1 MGSYIVKRIAVA
13 LPTAFLVSI
22 LVFLMIRAIPGDPVT
37 LMLGDVN
44 DPALAQSMRAMM
56 GLDQPVWTQYLI
68 WLGHALHG
76 DLGMSIARQEPV
88 SHLILQ
94 AFPVTAQVVLTAT
107 AIGCLV
113 AIPAGIF
120 AAWRQNR
127 ASDLSIVAVCT
138 LLVSAPSF
146 WVGIMLLWLFGV
158 RLQWLPTF
166 GFISIAQSGLG
177 AVKYLVL
184 PVVAIMLTEM
194 AAVAR
199 MTRTSAIDVL
209 RLEFVSYARAKGIG
223 ERRVLVHHVLP
234 NAFGPT
240 LTIVGLI
247 LGHLLSGAAVIETV
261 FTLPGLGRLLIES
274 IYSRDYPVVQGCL
287 LFISLL
293 YIFINLA
300 IDLLYPLF
308 DPRIDL

>member
-1 MGSYIVKRIAVA
+1 MGSYLVKRIAVA
-13 LPTAFLVSI
+13 LPTAFLVSV
-22 LVFLMIRAIPGDPVT
+22 LVFLMIRAIPGDPVA
-37 LMLGDVN
+37 LMLGDIN
-44 DPALAQSMRAMM
+44 DPALAQGMRASM
-56 GLDQPVWTQYLI
+56 GLDQPIWTQYLI
-68 WLGHALHG
+68 WFQHAVHG
-76 DLGMSIARQEPV
+76 DLGISIARQEPV

-94 AFPVTAQVVLTAT
+94 AFPVTAQVVLSAT
-107 AIGCLV
+107 VIGCIV

-166 GFISIAQSGLG
+166 GFASVAHSGLG
-177 AVKYLVL
+177 AIKYLVL

-194 AAVAR
+194 AAIAR
-199 MTRTSAIDVL
+199 ITRASAIDVL
-209 RLEFVSYARAKGIG
+209 RLEFVAYARAKGIG
-223 ERRVLVHHVLP
+223 ERRVLTHHVLP

-293 YIFINLA
+293 YIVINLV

>member
-1 MGSYIVKRIAVA
+1 MGPYLVKRIAVA
-13 LPTAFLVSI
+13 IPTALLVSI

-37 LMLGDVN
+37 LMLGDIN
-44 DPALAQSMRAMM
+44 DPALAQSMRASM
-56 GLDQPVWTQYLI
+56 GLDQPIWTQYFI
-68 WLGHALHG
+68 WLGHAMHG
-76 DLGMSIARQEPV
+76 DLGQSISRGEPV
-88 SHLILQ
+88 LSLILH
-94 AFPVTAQVVLTAT
+94 AFPVTAQVVLSAT
-107 AIGCLV
+107 LLGCVV

-127 ASDLSIVAVCT
+127 AGDVTVVALCT

-146 WVGIMLLWLFGV
+146 WIGIMLLWLFGV
-158 RLQWLPTF
+158 RLDWLPTF
-166 GFISIAQSGLG
+166 GFTSIADGGLS

-184 PVVAIMLTEM
+184 PVTAVVLTEM
-194 AAVAR
+194 AAIAR
-199 MTRTSAIDVL
+199 MMRASAIDVL
-209 RLEFVSYARAKGIG
+209 RLEFVAHARAKGIT
-223 ERRVLVHHVLP
+223 ERRVLMRHVLP

-240 LTIVGLI
+240 LTVIGLI

-274 IYSRDYPVVQGCL
+274 IDSRDYPVVQGCL

-293 YIFINLA
+293 YILVNLT

-308 DPRIDL
+308 DPRINL